1 MARRDPHYRGDYD
14 ARARRLVAA
23 AKADPFTL
31 CWRCKRTLQDRAPH
45 KTGKAPYW
53 TAGHVI
59 DGNPASPL
67 LPEASTCNYTAGAE
81 LGLRKQTGTTRAW

>member
-14 ARARRLVAA
+14 ARARRLTRAA
-23 AKADPFTL
+23 AADPFTR
-31 CWRCKRTLQDRAPH
+31 CWRCGRTLQDHPPH
-45 KTGKAPYW
+45 KTGRPARW
-53 TAGHVI
+53 TAGHVL

-81 LGLRKQTGTTRAW
+81 LGQRKALGSTRTW